1 MSATDS
7 QILSASG
14 SSSIKIHST
23 TELDFPLVQTL
34 EKVHKLGC
42 HHLATSH
49 NGQVAASAGFGGE
62 VKIWTVQ
69 DGQWIESRKIVGGI
83 SFIPV
88 VQHAG
93 SQSAHVPTDGN
104 KAGEIWAIAL
114 STDGQYL
121 ASTSF
126 DGRINVW
133 DNLAEG
139 TKIREFETKGS
150 FGMSIALV

>member
-1 MSATDS
+1 M
-7 QILSASG
+7 
-14 SSSIKIHST
+14 
-23 TELDFPLVQTL
+23 
-34 EKVHKLGC
+34 GC
-42 HHLATSH
+42 HHLAASR

-62 VKIWTVQ
+62 VKVWTLQ
-69 DGQWIESRKIVGGI
+69 DGQWNESRKIVGGI
-83 SFIPV
+83 SIIPIL
-88 VQHAG
+88 QHAG
-93 SQSAHVPTDGN
+93 SKNAHVFADRN

-139 TKIREFETKGS
+139 AKIREFETKGS
-150 FGMSIALV
+150 FGTSIALVLLLYDLCEVLLTCT